1 MTRSEGEHRFCQGSL
16 DHQPFR
22 LISLLKILC
31 QYKITYLTIFYILIA
46 CYFDNTL
53 ILLLYGDIRIWSY
66 PFNFPRCAKAASMKN
81 YTHFGI
87 QGYGECWSGPNAAKT
102 FSRDGVQNRFTQ
114 RPSPKPWVGC
124 VSEGFERCRGGND
137 QCVGQE
143 KSNFVYA
150 FVNGE

>member
-1 MTRSEGEHRFCQGSL
+1 
-16 DHQPFR
+16 
-22 LISLLKILC
+22 
-31 QYKITYLTIFYILIA
+31 
-46 CYFDNTL
+46 
-53 ILLLYGDIRIWSY
+53 
-66 PFNFPRCAKAASMKN
+66 MKN

-124 VSEGFERCRGGND
+124 VGEGFGRCRGGND

-150 FVNGE
+150 FVNGEQFEKKIVLCKRPGKKKLRKADSNYI

>member
-1 MTRSEGEHRFCQGSL
+1 
-16 DHQPFR
+16 
-22 LISLLKILC
+22 
-31 QYKITYLTIFYILIA
+31 
-46 CYFDNTL
+46 
-53 ILLLYGDIRIWSY
+53 
-66 PFNFPRCAKAASMKN
+66 MKN

-102 FSRDGVQNRFTQ
+102 FSRDGVQNKFTQ

-124 VSEGFERCRGGND
+124 VGEGFERCRGGND